1 MFVLV
6 NLVEKFFLAR
16 SFLAETLVRAS
27 LTGLHRG
34 SFGEELESER
44 NETQNGD
51 NKQFDHLDVFLSR
64 RNG

>member
-1 MFVLV
+1 M
-6 NLVEKFFLAR
+6 
-16 SFLAETLVRAS
+16 RAS

-44 NETQNGD
+44 NETQNGG
-51 NKQFDHLDVFLSR
+51 NKQFDHLNVFLSR